1 MGSFKE
7 EDERT
12 QVTFK
17 GNGSLGSMQVM
28 YFMVA
33 AGNSLHSLHISAI
46 KPHLK
51 RLCHVACS
59 HGQLMTSMTSVH
71 YAGADV
77 RLLLLSLQSIYV

>member
-33 AGNSLHSLHISAI
+33 AGNSLHSLQILAI
-46 KPHLK
+46 NPHLK

-59 HGQLMTSMTSVH
+59 HGHFMTSMTSVH
-71 YAGADV
+71 HAGADV
-77 RLLLLSLQSIYV
+77 RLLLLSL

>member
-28 YFMVA
+28 YLMVA
-33 AGNSLHSLHISAI
+33 AGNSSYSLHYQ
-46 KPHLK
+46 P
-51 RLCHVACS
+51 
-59 HGQLMTSMTSVH
+59 
-71 YAGADV
+71 
-77 RLLLLSLQSIYV
+77 